1 MSRLVLL
8 ALLAVSASASAQ
20 IADAGD
26 AVAADAQSLGTLTGS
41 LGIAGV
47 LGNGPEAAPGNDV
60 DCFAFAF
67 GGGALAVEAGLG
79 AGADPVTDVALDL
92 FSGDGRVLDDY
103 LVGFDDDEGAENLER
118 FVAGLDPG
126 DYLVCLHDYGRSAVQ
141 TGDRLTG
148 WSGSGS
154 STGPYSLVLTAVAGT
169 DEAPDAGDLVGTAA
183 FDLGTLDGA
192 VALLGEIGNGPEA
205 TPADDVD
212 CYAFTFGGG
221 GLSFESGYGLQ
232 AAPVVDVT
240 VSLFDA
246 SGAVLD
252 DDLVDFDDDEGLD
265 YHERGTVGL
274 EPGDYTVCINEYG
287 TTPQTAG
294 GQLTGWDRDGSEAG
308 RYVLLLEAVAG
319 LDETPD
325 AGDLIET
332 AAFALG
338 TLDAPVAVNGEIGN
352 GPEATPDHDVDCY
365 AFTSAGGALTVE
377 SGYRPDADLTDVTV
391 SLFDAS
397 GAVVVDDLL
406 ELDDDDGVE
415 NHERFSVGLEPGDYA
430 VCISEYGTTP
440 QTAAGQLTGW
450 SRSGSDAGP
459 YSLTFLP
466 GRLVEEGAPPTR
478 RGDAPDAGWALDV
491 WPNPAA
497 GPASVQLSGAPAGD
511 ARIAV
516 YDVLGREVAVLH
528 DGPAGSDLVTRLD
541 TGTLLP
547 GTYLVRATAGG
558 VAVTRALSV
567 AR

>member
-1 MSRLVLL
+1 MSRLVLI
-8 ALLAVSASASAQ
+8 ALLAASASVSAQ

-26 AVAADAQSLGTLTGS
+26 AVAADAQSLGTLSGS
-41 LGIAGV
+41 IGIAGV
-47 LGNGPEAAPGNDV
+47 LGNGPEAAPGDDV
-60 DCFAFAF
+60 DCYAFTF
-67 GGGALAVEAGLG
+67 GGGALAVEAGFG
-79 AGADPVTDVALDL
+79 AGADPLTDVALDL
-92 FSGDGRVLDDY
+92 FDGDGRALDDY
-103 LVGFDDDEGAENLER
+103 LTDFDDDEGAENLER
-118 FVAGLDPG
+118 FVVGLGPG
-126 DYLVCLHDYGRSAVQ
+126 DYLVCLHDYARSAVQ

-154 STGPYSLVLTAVAGT
+154 EPGPYSLALTAVAGT

-183 FDLGTLDGA
+183 FALGTLDGP

-205 TPADDVD
+205 APADDVD

-221 GLSFESGYGLQ
+221 ALSFESGYGLQ
-232 AAPVVDVT
+232 ADPVADVT

-252 DDLVDFDDDEGLD
+252 DDLVDYDDDDGLD
-265 YHERGTVGL
+265 YHERVTVGL

-294 GQLTGWDRDGSEAG
+294 GQLTGWARDGAEAG
-308 RYVLLLEAVAG
+308 RYVLLLTAVAG

-325 AGDLIET
+325 AGDLVGT

-338 TLDAPVAVNGEIGN
+338 ALDGPVAVSGEIGN
-352 GPEATPDHDVDCY
+352 GPEPTPDDDVDCY
-365 AFTSAGGALTVE
+365 AFTVAGGAVTVE

-415 NHERFSVGLEPGDYA
+415 NHERFSVGLAAGDYT

-440 QTAAGQLTGW
+440 LTAGGQLTGW

-466 GRLVEEGAPPTR
+466 GRLVEEGAPPTA
-478 RGDAPDAGWALDV
+478 RGGAPDAGWALDV

-497 GPASVQLSGAPAGD
+497 GPASVRLAGAPAGD
-511 ARIAV
+511 VRVAV

-528 DGPAGSDLVTRLD
+528 DGPASSDLLTRLD

-547 GTYLVRATAGG
+547 GAYLVRATVDG
-558 VAVTRALSV
+558 VAVTRGLSV